1 MKDAHA
7 HTPVLILA
15 DDFTGANDAGMG
27 LVLRGRSAGVVF
39 ATRCLP
45 ACEALVVDTES
56 RALPAEQAEQAVFDA
71 VRGVLSHQQPAW
83 IVKKTDSTLRG
94 NPGAEL
100 AALLKASEAQIVLFA
115 PALPRLGRTTI
126 NGQCLVA
133 GVPLDQTEFAS
144 DPKTPVI
151 SADIR
156 ELLQHQVALNCQNI
170 GLEHIR
176 QDYLGA
182 QLQALVAR
190 GVQVAILDAEQE
202 QDLDAIIT
210 AAMTLTP
217 RPVLAGSAGICEALA
232 RRLPMV
238 VALAHRN
245 VNTGPLLAV
254 VGSMS
259 EIAQQQIA
267 RVVAEPGVVQVGID
281 VATIF
286 SAQAADILTGTAQR
300 VIATLKAGKHCVVS
314 TTPDHG
320 ARHQVAALCQQRG
333 LTRSELGERICQF
346 LGELTR
352 LVLEQYP
359 SGGLYLSGGDVA
371 MAVATAMGASGF
383 SISGHI
389 AECVPWG
396 YFVGSEYQRPV
407 MTKAG
412 GFGTT
417 DTLLEVVHFIEEK
430 QSD

>member
-1 MKDAHA
+1 MKDANE

-27 LVLRGRSAGVVF
+27 LVFRGRSAGVVF
-39 ATRCLP
+39 ATTRLP

-56 RALPAEQAEQAVFDA
+56 RAMPAAQAEQAVFDA
-71 VRGVLSHQQPAW
+71 VRDVLSVQLPAW
-83 IVKKTDSTLRG
+83 IIKKTDSTLRG

-100 AALLKASEAQIVLFA
+100 AALLKASEAQMVLFA

-144 DPKTPVI
+144 DPKTPVS

-156 ELLQHQVALNCQNI
+156 ELLQRQATLNCQSI
-170 GLEHIR
+170 GLASVR
-176 QDYLGA
+176 RNDLGT
-182 QLQALVAR
+182 QLQTLAAQ

-202 QDLDAIIT
+202 QDLDAIIA
-210 AAMTLTP
+210 AAMTLAQ
-217 RPVLAGSAGICEALA
+217 RPLLAGSAGICEALA

-238 VALAHRN
+238 VASSHRE

-267 RVVAEPGVVQVGID
+267 RVMAEPDVVQVGID
-281 VATIF
+281 VAAIF
-286 SAQAADILTGTAQR
+286 SAQSASLLAGAAQKINAALET
-300 VIATLKAGKHCVVS
+300 GKHCVVS

-320 ARHQVAALCQQRG
+320 ARHQVAALCQQHG
-333 LTRSELGERICQF
+333 LTRTELGEGICRF

-352 LVLEQYP
+352 QALEQYP

-371 MAVATAMGASGF
+371 IAVAKAMGASGF